1 LALDKLLRDAYRR
14 FVHEAA
20 DAPEQTTPEER
31 IAALEAQ
38 LAERDA
44 RLAEATRTIARLRDQ
59 YTRAL
64 EKLVLMQ
71 RRLFI
76 TSSERRLETS
86 TDPLELELRVAE
98 VAALK
103 KELEAAEGALGG
115 GAAST
120 DAPSKPSAPMPGT
133 KKPDGR
139 KKRTTPPTGRRGE
152 ELTNLPRREVPI
164 VDEELEAKGLRIGTV
179 ESFKLGHERG
189 GPRCLV
195 IQLAVYK
202 KPQEAPAHDVSPEA
216 PRARRASRD
225 ATTEPSAGVDT
236 RRVVIFR
243 SAEQG
248 PEAGDCAAPPSRGS
262 ASSTTSQASSK
273 VTPPAPIACN
283 CAGAEGAIAPVCPA
297 PSPKLA
303 KTLGPRVCFVRAPRP
318 LEIVRRGMLAPSMI
332 AHVLAQKYLMGLPFH
347 RLEQQFEREG
357 FALDRGT
364 MGRYGEEIGAVL
376 GFIVEAARNEA
387 IASAFCLS
395 TDATGASIQPEPLG
409 DGRHQPCRKGH
420 FFVTLADRDHVFFD
434 FQPKH
439 NSLAVWEM
447 FKGFKGYIQADAH
460 VIYDALFLGI
470 PPEGAGET
478 AEEAAKRG
486 PPPIEVGCWSHARR
500 HLWEAAVCRYAVG
513 IEGMKRISAL
523 FDADRPLQELPPQ
536 KRKLRRDQLLRP
548 LVDEFF
554 TWAKSEQAKLTGRS
568 PIASALGYVLNQEIA
583 LRRFLEDGR
592 LRLENNGA
600 ERALRTIAVARKA
613 WLFFGSDDH
622 ASAAANLFSLIAS
635 CKLHGLDPEAY
646 LADVIRVF
654 PYWPS
659 DRLLELAPKYW
670 ARTRARLEPRE
681 LELPLGRISVPPPL
695 AAEEQ
700 RASG

>member
-1 LALDKLLRDAYRR
+1 
-14 FVHEAA
+14 VHEAA
-20 DAPEQTTPEER
+20 SAPEQATPEQR

-38 LAERDA
+38 LAESDA
-44 RLAEATRTIARLRDQ
+44 QLAEAKRTIERLRDH

-64 EKLVLMQ
+64 EKLALMQ
-71 RRLFI
+71 RRLVI
-76 TSSERRLETS
+76 TSAERRLETS
-86 TDPLELELRVAE
+86 TDQLEFELRVAE

-103 KELEAAEGALGG
+103 KELDAAEGALGG
-115 GAAST
+115 AAPSV
-120 DAPSKPSAPMPGT
+120 DAPSKPSAPIPGA

-139 KKRTTPPTGRRGE
+139 KKRATPPTGRRGE
-152 ELTNLPRREVPI
+152 ELTKLPKKEVPV

-189 GPRCLV
+189 GARCLV

-202 KPQEAPAHDVSPEA
+202 KPEDAPARDVSPEPPSA
-216 PRARRASRD
+216 HRASQAQAGEHSPSID
-225 ATTEPSAGVDT
+225 AS
-236 RRVVIFR
+236 RVLIFR
-243 SAEQG
+243 SAEDG
-248 PEAGDCAAPPSRGS
+248 PEAGDCATPASATS
-262 ASSTTSQASSK
+262 TTDLASSV
-273 VTPPAPIACN
+273 VTPPAPLGCN
-283 CAGAEGAIAPVCPA
+283 CAGAEDASASICATAAPRR
-297 PSPKLA
+297 A

-318 LEIVRRGMLAPSMI
+318 LEIVRRGLLAPSMI
-332 AHVLAQKYLMGLPFH
+332 AHVLAQKYLMGMPFH
-347 RLEQQFEREG
+347 RLEQQFAREG

-364 MGRYGEEIGAVL
+364 MGRYSEEIGAVL
-376 GFIVEAARNEA
+376 GFIVEAARTEA
-387 IASAFCLS
+387 IATAFCLS

-500 HLWEAAVCRYAVG
+500 HLWEAAVCRYAAG

-523 FDADRPLQELPPQ
+523 FEADRPLWELPPQ
-536 KRKLRRDQLLRP
+536 KRKLQRDQLLRP

-554 TWAKSEQAKLTGRS
+554 TWAMSEREKLTGRS
-568 PIASALGYVLNQEIA
+568 RIASALGYVRNHEAA

-670 ARTRARLEPRE
+670 ARTRVRLDPRE
-681 LELPLGRISVPPPL
+681 LDRPLGHVSVPPPL